1 MFYFA
6 TQRHFKDMH
15 KRYDIA
21 IEYFR
26 KSCKNI
32 SVVYHTG
39 YHKWTNTMGCTTYS
53 LVLGCFRIMLYK
65 YDRFEGCDCLD
76 VI

>member
-1 MFYFA
+1 MFYFD

-26 KSCKNI
+26 KASKTI
-32 SVVYHTG
+32 SKVYHTG
-39 YHKWTNTMGCTTYS
+39 YHKWTNSMGCTTYS

-65 YDRFEGCDCLD
+65 YDRFKGCDCLD
-76 VI
+76 GI